1 MISAERSRDHDGEKK
16 ICAQCMSKMNCGIE
30 LLEPAGVT

>member
-16 ICAQCMSKMNCGIE
+16 ICAECMSKLTYGTE
-30 LLEPAGVT
+30 LLEPARVT